1 VINVTRNKY
10 EMMKTLGAVLVL
22 GLSSGA
28 LQGADAMVG
37 VATRGP
43 VKGHKNGSIGGA
55 KLAIEPGVMAPGGAV
70 KAAVEPLNSGRTDTD
85 LRLKPLD
92 APRET
97 RTGVH
102 PEQSWLAGQKKTW
115 TVDPHGE
122 AFVFPFQG
130 EKGSYV
136 MITTGGYLIMRDR
149 IHF

>member
-1 VINVTRNKY
+1 
-10 EMMKTLGAVLVL
+10 MKTLGAFLVL

-28 LQGADAMVG
+28 DAMVT
-37 VATRGP
+37 VATRAPPVLHLGLDTGP
-43 VKGHKNGSIGGA
+43 KVKFA
-55 KLAIEPGVMAPGGAV
+55 PELAAYMAPGGGSTP
-70 KAAVEPLNSGRTDTD
+70 AAAPPSAGRTTTD
-85 LRLKPLD
+85 KRLIKPVD
-92 APRET
+92 APREM